1 MMFKSNK
8 LHTKLIVLLAI
19 ILFIFISGLI
29 FFRHAEIKR
38 LTILTDETANEKAVF
53 LEKLL
58 ELKSEPLKTL
68 VTDYTF
74 YDEMVSF
81 IKTGDKKW
89 AKENIDT
96 ALDTFKTSSIWI
108 YKTNLSIAYKVNNPE
123 SKKLK
128 NVPFSESS
136 FEKLFENNKF
146 PHFFVWTDEGLME
159 IIGATIHPAADYERK
174 SGTRGYFFTGR
185 LWSVDYLKKLSKLTE
200 SSIEILPYN
209 GETSSIVFNNELNAF
224 IFKKIM
230 YTWDGS
236 PLAVMH
242 VQSPAPVMKESIRSF
257 NISLISL
264 LTLSVVILFA
274 ISFFI
279 ARWIIRPLRSISKSL
294 ETENP
299 VFLDSVKKD
308 NSEFSDMSILIER
321 FFEQR
326 ESLVKEILEHEETEK
341 ALIDSQTRFKSLF
354 EFSPDAI
361 YLATL
366 GGRMVDCNSA
376 ASEMSGYPKE
386 ELLHMAIS
394 DLITFE
400 SGKNIFDIIK
410 IKLPSDVYFAEH
422 NCKRKGDSVFPVEL
436 SAKLI
441 EINKE
446 SFFIFIVRDITE
458 KRKIQKEFL
467 RTRQI
472 ESLGILAGGIAHDF
486 NNFLTGIMGNIS
498 LAKFFAK
505 PDDKIF
511 ERLTIAENA
520 SMKAKDLTQ
529 QLLTFAKGGAPI
541 KEVASISEAL
551 KESINFI
558 LSGTNVKCSFD
569 MPDDLWMIEADI
581 GQMNQVIN
589 NLIINAMHAMP
600 EGGKIDVMAEN
611 AETTLAN
618 ELPIPAGKY
627 VKVSVRDYGNGIPED
642 DITKI
647 FEPYYTTKENG
658 SGLGLAVV
666 YSIIKRHKGHITVE
680 SRPGIGTTF
689 TFYLPATQ
697 NEKQESYFSE
707 KDIKHVQ
714 GRVLVMDDA
723 DFIRE
728 ILLSFLQ
735 HLGFEVEYAKDGSEA
750 IDLYKKAMNS
760 DKPFDVVIM
769 DLTVPGG
776 MGGKDAI
783 KVLLEIDPEVNAIVS
798 SGYSDDLVMANYS
811 EYGFK
816 GALTKPFRIERLNE
830 LLLKIFHKN
839 NYQH

>member
-1 MMFKSNK
+1 MLKLDK
-8 LHTKLIVLLAI
+8 LHSKFIVLLSI

-29 FFRHAEIKR
+29 FFRHSEIKR
-38 LTILTDETANEKAVF
+38 LTILTDEAAKEKADF

-58 ELKSEPLKTL
+58 GLKSEPLKTL
-68 VTDYTF
+68 VNDYTF
-74 YDEMVSF
+74 YDEMVRF
-81 IKTGDKKW
+81 MKTGDKKW

-96 ALDTFKTSSIWI
+96 ALDTFKASSIWI
-108 YKTNLSIAYKVNNPE
+108 YKTNHSIAYSVNNPE
-123 SKKLK
+123 AKNLK

-136 FEKLFENNKF
+136 FEKLFKNNKF

-174 SGTRGYFFTGR
+174 SVPMGYLFTGR
-185 LWSVDYLKKLSKLTE
+185 MWNRDYLDELKSLTK

-209 GETSSIVFNNELNAF
+209 GETTSIVFNNELNAF

-230 YTWDGS
+230 YTRDGS

-242 VQSPAPVMKESIRSF
+242 VQSPAPALKESIRSL
-257 NISLISL
+257 NISLFYL
-264 LTLSVVILFA
+264 LTLTAVVLFT
-274 ISFFI
+274 ISFFTT
-279 ARWIIRPLRSISKSL
+279 RWIIKPLRSISKSL

-299 VFLDSVKKD
+299 AFLDNIKKD
-308 NSEFSDMSILIER
+308 NSEFSDMSLLIER
-321 FFEQR
+321 FFGQR
-326 ESLVKEILEHEETEK
+326 ERLVKEILEHEETEK

-366 GGRMVDCNSA
+366 GGMIVDCNSA
-376 ASEMSGYPKE
+376 ASEMSGYLKE
-386 ELLHMAIS
+386 ELLQMTTCDLLTEESVKQISKAINARM
-394 DLITFE
+394 F
-400 SGKNIFDIIK
+400 
-410 IKLPSDVYFAEH
+410 SDVYFAEH
-422 NCKRKGDSVFPVEL
+422 ICKRKGDSVFPVEL

-441 EINKE
+441 KINNE
-446 SFFIFIVRDITE
+446 SFFLVIARDITE

-486 NNFLTGIMGNIS
+486 NNFLTGIVGNIS

-505 PDDKIF
+505 PGDKIF

-529 QLLTFAKGGAPI
+529 QLLTFAKGGTPV

-551 KESINFI
+551 KESIRFI
-558 LSGTNVKCSFD
+558 LSGTNVKCTFD
-569 MPDDLWMIEADI
+569 TPDDLWMIDADI

-611 AETTLAN
+611 IDIKPKN
-618 ELPIPAGKY
+618 ELPLPDGRY
-627 VKVSVRDYGNGIPED
+627 VKVSVKDYGNGIHED

-666 YSIIKRHKGHITVE
+666 YSIIKRHKGHISVK
-680 SRPGIGTTF
+680 SRPGTGTTF

-707 KDIKHVQ
+707 KDIKHVP
-714 GRVLVMDDA
+714 GRVLVMDDE
-723 DFIRE
+723 DIIGE
-728 ILLSFLQ
+728 MLLSLLQ
-735 HLGFEVEYAKDGSEA
+735 RLGFEVEYAKDGSEA
-750 IDLYKKAMNS
+750 VDLYKQAMNS

-798 SGYSDDLVMANYS
+798 SGYSDDSVIANYS

-816 GALTKPFRIERLNE
+816 DALTKPFRIENLNE
-830 LLLKIFHKN
+830 SLLKIFHKK
-839 NYQH
+839 